1 MPKTNLQVRVPEEV
15 SDQIEEISGQSK
27 SSFVREAILEKI
39 QREVHRRQ
47 EEQWIAALKKHP
59 EDLSNAQDWLK
70 AEGWGAK

>member
-1 MPKTNLQVRVPEEV
+1 MQKINLQIRVPEEV
-15 SDQIEEISGQSK
+15 SDQIEEISGKSK

-59 EDLSNAQDWLK
+59 EDLSEARDWLK
-70 AEGWGAK
+70 AEGWSSK